1 MHGLEGVKVL
11 ELGTMVSA
19 AYATKLMADLGADVI
34 KVEEPGGDPAR
45 LRGPFPDDVVDP
57 EKSGLFLY
65 LNTNKRGV
73 TLELSRQRE
82 DLLHLVGWADLLIH
96 NFPPADM
103 EARGLAYDTFRN
115 VNPRL
120 VMCSISPFG
129 LVGPHKDYKAHD
141 LTLSHAGGWAWLS
154 PGASDRPDL
163 PPLKAF
169 GQQCEFQ
176 GGLAAA
182 AVTLGAYYRALST
195 DAGEHIDLSVQA
207 FIASFLEQAVV
218 YYSYLGRIAS
228 RLGQRYMY
236 PWGMYECQDGL
247 IFLVVPE
254 EDQWERLVELMGNP
268 EWTKWEIFAG
278 RTNRIKNQD
287 ALRVYVE
294 EWTRQWKVEDLFHAG
309 QARRLCFAPVL
320 TMAGLARQEQLRAR
334 NFFVDVSHPRTGTL
348 THLGP
353 PYQLQDPWWQI
364 RRPAPLLGEHNE
376 EVKAGFGQVAT
387 SLRQVKE
394 RLHTAQS
401 LILNPQSSPTPRIQ
415 PVAPSTRSPLEGI
428 RVADFSWVW
437 AGPYC
442 TMHLAYLGADVIKI
456 ESQAHLDLMRRL
468 PIAPRGVKPGFD
480 SSGPFNQWNQGKKSI
495 QLNLGKPEGIVL
507 AKELVQQC
515 DVVIENFATGV
526 MEEMGLGYEE
536 LKKLKPDLVMVSIS
550 GYGHTGPLKDY
561 MGYGPAIPPLTGL
574 SSLTG
579 YQGGP
584 PQELGVSIGDPN
596 AGISAAVAICAAL
609 AARKRTGQ
617 GQYIDVS
624 LWGAAAVLA
633 AEGWMEYAMNGVEPP
648 RQGNR
653 DILMAPHN
661 CFRCRGEDTWVTIAC
676 GTEEEWQ
683 ALCRVTG
690 HRHWAEDPRFR
701 NMTDRKAHE
710 DELERL
716 ITTWTEQHD
725 RWEITQMLQAVGVA
739 AFPSMSSKDIVEDA
753 QLNARG
759 FFARLPHS
767 EVGVQT
773 HTGIPWILTNTPNG
787 VRSPAPLLGQHTDEV
802 LRDVLGYGEEE
813 IARLKEQQVLY

>member
-1 MHGLEGVKVL
+1 MRGLEEVKVL
-11 ELGTMVSA
+11 ELGEMVSA

-34 KVEEPGGDPAR
+34 KVEEPGGDSAR
-45 LRGPFPDDVVDP
+45 LRGPFPGNVVDP
-57 EKSGLFLY
+57 EQSGLFLY

-73 TLELSRQRE
+73 TLDLSSQHEELLR
-82 DLLHLVGWADLLIH
+82 LVAWADLLVH
-96 NFPPADM
+96 NYPPSAM
-103 EARGLAYDTFRN
+103 AARGVAYDAFRA

-120 VMCSISPFG
+120 VMCSITPFG
-129 LVGPHKDYKAHD
+129 LTGPHKDYRAHD
-141 LTLSHAGGWAWLS
+141 LTLSHAGGWGWLS

-169 GQQCEFQ
+169 GQQCGFQ

-182 AVTLGAYYRALST
+182 TASLAAYSRAL
-195 DAGEHIDLSVQA
+195 DMGIGEHIDLSIQA
-207 FIASFLEQAVV
+207 FIASFIEQGFV
-218 YYSYLGRIAS
+218 YYSYLGRVAS

-268 EWTKWEIFAG
+268 EWTTWDIFSG

-287 ALRVYVE
+287 ALKVYVE

-334 NFFVDVSHPRTGTL
+334 NFFIDVAHPRAGTL
-348 THLGP
+348 THVGA
-353 PYQLQDPWWQI
+353 PYLLQDPWWRI
-364 RRPAPLLGEHNE
+364 HRPAPLLGEHNN
-376 EVKAGFGQVAT
+376 EVFNTVSDMQHAT
-387 SLRQVKE
+387 
-394 RLHTAQS
+394 HTVQDPALS
-401 LILNPQSSPTPRIQ
+401 
-415 PVAPSTRSPLEGI
+415 APLPLDGV

-442 TMHLAYLGADVIKI
+442 TMHLAYLGAEVIKI
-456 ESQAHLDLMRRL
+456 ESLARLDLMRRL

-495 QLNLGKPEGIVL
+495 RLNLGKAEGIAL
-507 AKELVQQC
+507 AKELIQQC
-515 DVVIENFATGV
+515 DVIIDNFATGV
-526 MEEMGLGYEE
+526 MEAMGLGYEE
-536 LKKLKPDLVMVSIS
+536 LKKLKPDVIVVSIS

-574 SSLTG
+574 SALTG

-596 AGISAAVAICAAL
+596 AGITAAAAICAAL

-624 LWGAAAVLA
+624 LWSAAAVLA

-653 DILMAPHN
+653 DRWMTPHN
-661 CFRCRGEDTWVTIAC
+661 CFRCLGEDMWVTIAC
-676 GTEEEWQ
+676 GTEEEWR
-683 ALCRVTG
+683 ALCRVSG
-690 HRHWAEDPRFR
+690 HAHWAEDPRFR
-701 NMTDRKAHE
+701 TANARKIHE
-710 DELERL
+710 NELEQL
-716 ITTWTEQHD
+716 MTEWTTQHD
-725 RWEITQMLQAVGVA
+725 RWEITALLQGAGVA
-739 AFPSMSSKDIVEDA
+739 AFPSMSSKDLAEDA

-759 FFARLPHS
+759 FFARLPHP
-767 EVGVQT
+767 EVGVQA
-773 HTGIPWILTNTPNG
+773 HTGIPWLLTYAPNG

-802 LRDVLGYGEEE
+802 MRDILGYQEED
-813 IARLKEQQVLY
+813 IARLKEQQILY

>member
-11 ELGTMVSA
+11 ELGNMVSA
-19 AYATKLMADLGADVI
+19 AYTTKLMGDLGADVV
-34 KVEEPGGDPAR
+34 KVEEPHGDTAR
-45 LRGPFPDDVVDP
+45 LRGPFPGGVVDP

-65 LNTNKRGV
+65 LNTNKRAV
-73 TLELSRQRE
+73 TLDLSRQRE
-82 DLLHLVGWADLLIH
+82 ELLRLVAWADILVH
-96 NFPPADM
+96 NYPPNDM
-103 EARGLAYDTFRN
+103 AARGIAYETFRE

-120 VMCSISPFG
+120 VMCSITPFG
-129 LVGPHKDYKAHD
+129 LTGPHKDYEAHE

-154 PGASDRPDL
+154 PGASDRSDL

-169 GQQCEFQ
+169 GQQCDFQ

-182 AVTLGAYYRALST
+182 TASLAAYSRALDTGS
-195 DAGEHIDLSVQA
+195 GEHIDLSVQA
-207 FIASFLEQAVV
+207 FIASFLEQGFV
-218 YYSYLGRIAS
+218 YYSYLGRVAS

-268 EWTKWEIFAG
+268 EWTKWDIFAG

-287 ALRVYVE
+287 ALKVYVE

-334 NFFVDVSHPRTGTL
+334 DFFVEVSHPRAGKVV
-348 THLGP
+348 HLGS
-353 PYQLQDPWWQI
+353 PYQLQDPWWKI
-364 RRPAPLLGEHNE
+364 RRPAPLLGEHNNE
-376 EVKAGFGQVAT
+376 VQASLTQVKTSLGQVKANPEGLQAPNSGLRT
-387 SLRQVKE
+387 SQL
-394 RLHTAQS
+394 
-401 LILNPQSSPTPRIQ
+401 
-415 PVAPSTRSPLEGI
+415 PLDGV

-442 TMHLAYLGADVIKI
+442 TMHLAYLGAEVFKI

-468 PIAPRGVKPGFD
+468 PIAPRGVKPGVD

-495 QLNLGKPEGIVL
+495 QLNLGKAAGIAL
-507 AKELVQQC
+507 AKELILQC

-526 MEEMGLGYEE
+526 MDELGLGYEE
-536 LKKLKPDLVMVSIS
+536 LKKLKPDLIMVSIS

-574 SSLTG
+574 SALTG
-579 YQGGP
+579 YPGGS

-624 LWGAAAVLA
+624 LWSAAAVLA
-633 AEGWMEYAMNGVEPP
+633 AEGWMEYAMNVVEPV

-653 DILMAPHN
+653 DLWMAPHN
-661 CFRCRGEDTWVTIAC
+661 CFRCLGEDTWVAISC
-676 GTEEEWQ
+676 GSEEEWQ
-683 ALCRVTG
+683 ALCRVMG
-690 HRHWAEDPRFR
+690 QERLGEDPRFR
-701 NMTDRKAHE
+701 TTRDRKAHE
-710 DELERL
+710 DELEEL
-716 ITTWTEQHD
+716 ISAWTTQHD
-725 RWEITQMLQAVGVA
+725 RWEITKLLQDAGVA
-739 AFPSMSSKDIVEDA
+739 AFPSMSSKDLAEDA

-759 FFARLPHS
+759 FFVRLPHAG
-767 EVGVQT
+767 VGIQT
-773 HTGIPWILTNTPNG
+773 HTGIPWLLTNAPNG
-787 VRSPAPLLGQHTDEV
+787 VRSPAPLLGQYTDEV
-802 LRDVLGYGEEE
+802 LRRVLGYTDED
-813 IARLKEQQVLY
+813 IRRLKEQQVLY

>member
-1 MHGLEGVKVL
+1 MYGLEGVKVL

-19 AYATKLMADLGADVI
+19 AYATKLMADLGAEVI
-34 KVEEPGGDPAR
+34 KVEEPDGDPAR
-45 LRGPFPDDVVDP
+45 WRGPFPGGVVDS

-73 TLELSRQRE
+73 TLDLSQQRE
-82 DLLHLVGWADLLIH
+82 ELLRLVAWADLLVH
-96 NFPPADM
+96 NYPPSDM
-103 EARGLAYDTFRN
+103 AARGIAYDTFCEI
-115 VNPRL
+115 NPRL
-120 VMCSISPFG
+120 VMCSITPFG
-129 LVGPHKDYKAHD
+129 LTGPHKDYKAHE

-169 GQQCEFQ
+169 GQQCDFQ

-182 AVTLGAYYRALST
+182 TATLGAYYQALT
-195 DAGEHIDLSVQA
+195 TGTGERIDLSVQA
-207 FIASFLEQAVV
+207 FIASFLEQAFV

-236 PWGMYECQDGL
+236 PWGMFECRDGL

-254 EDQWERLVELMGNP
+254 EDQWERFVELMGNP
-268 EWTKWEIFAG
+268 EWTGWDIFAG

-287 ALRVYVE
+287 ALKVYVE
-294 EWTRQWKVEDLFHAG
+294 EWTRQWKVEELFHAG

-320 TMAGLARQEQLRAR
+320 TMAGLGRQEQLRAR
-334 NFFVDVSHPRTGTL
+334 NFFVEVSHSRAGTL

-353 PYQLQDPWWQI
+353 PYQLQEPWWQI

-376 EVKAGFGQVAT
+376 EVKASLGQVEV
-387 SLRQVKE
+387 SREQVKAE
-394 RLHTAQS
+394 PEEVRTPDSGLRTSS
-401 LILNPQSSPTPRIQ
+401 LPLN
-415 PVAPSTRSPLEGI
+415 GI

-442 TMHLAYLGADVIKI
+442 TMHLAYLGAEVIKI
-456 ESQAHLDLMRRL
+456 ESRARLDLMRRL
-468 PIAPRGVKPGFD
+468 PISPRGIKPGID

-495 QLNLGKPEGIVL
+495 QLNLGKAEGIAL
-507 AKELVQQC
+507 AKELIQQS

-526 MEEMGLGYEE
+526 MDALGLGYEE
-536 LKKLKPDLVMVSIS
+536 LKKLKPDLIMVSIS

-574 SSLTG
+574 SALTG
-579 YQGGP
+579 YQGGL

-596 AGISAAVAICAAL
+596 AGIAAAVAVCAAL
-609 AARKRTGQ
+609 AARTRTGR

-633 AEGWMEYAMNGVEPP
+633 AEGWMEYVMNGVEPS

-653 DILMAPHN
+653 DIWMAPHN

-683 ALCRVTG
+683 ALCRVMG
-690 HRHWAEDPRFR
+690 EPHLIEDPHFR
-701 NMTDRKAHE
+701 TARDRKAYE
-710 DELERL
+710 DELEQL
-716 ITTWTEQHD
+716 ITAWTIQHD
-725 RWEITQMLQAVGVA
+725 RWEITTLLQGAGVA
-739 AFPSMSSKDIVEDA
+739 AFPSMSSKDLAEDA

-759 FFARLPHS
+759 FFARLPHP
-767 EVGVQT
+767 EVGVQL
-773 HTGIPWILTNTPNG
+773 HSGIPWLLTNAPNG
-787 VRSPAPLLGQHTDEV
+787 VRSPAPVLGQHTDEV
-802 LRDVLGYGEEE
+802 LRDILGYTNEE